1 MCFVFPFTYN
11 KGKDPCMMAES
22 LVKMRKT
29 RFDISKG
36 NINGELPL
44 IILSLTLTLGVKVH

>member
-1 MCFVFPFTYN
+1 MCFVFPFTYT